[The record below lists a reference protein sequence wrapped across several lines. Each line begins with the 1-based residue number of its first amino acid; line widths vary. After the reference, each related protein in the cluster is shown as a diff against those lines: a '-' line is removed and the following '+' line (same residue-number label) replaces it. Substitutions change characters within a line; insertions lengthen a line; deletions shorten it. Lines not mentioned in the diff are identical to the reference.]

1 MVLPGNRDSRSISAL
16 TVAGAYV
23 GTVVGAG
30 FASGQEV
37 LQFFGY
43 FGWAGYLGIALSTGL
58 FSLFG
63 YLVLRLGR
71 ELEATSHRELMH
83 RVGGPYLGMLIDGIV
98 TVFLF
103 GALTVMAAGSG
114 AVFVEQFGLPALL
127 GSLIMLGATLGTV
140 LLGLHGVITAIS
152 LIAPVL
158 LLAVVSIAVVSVWT
172 DPGQFLVNLLHW
184 SEVGRTPVPSWPL
197 AAVLYLSYNLVL
209 AVPVL
214 APMGVVARPGSLR
227 TGAMLGGLGL
237 GLGVAA
243 INSAVLTRVPEA
255 AGWEVP
261 MLVVAG
267 GISPVIRVAFTV
279 VLFAEIYS
287 TAVASL
293 YGFTARLRE
302 QGRDLLYAALATAS
316 SAAALVT
323 AQLGFSTIVSLLFPA
338 VGAAGFLLLG
348 ALVWGTVHPLLR
360 EVRVRPPWSRRTRLR

>member
-1 MVLPGNRDSRSISAL
+1 MRSEGGGEISVLTL
-16 TVAGAYV
+16 AGAYV

-43 FGWAGYLGIALSTGL
+43 FGWRGYLGIGL
-58 FSLFG
+58 ATVLFAFFG
-63 YLVLRLGR
+63 YLILRLGR
-71 ELEATSHRELMH
+71 EMEAQSHRELMR
-83 RVGGPYLGMLIDGIV
+83 RVGGPHLGGIIDGIV

-114 AVFVEQFGLPALL
+114 AIFAEQFGLPSLL
-127 GSLIMLGATLGTV
+127 GALIMLGGSLGTV

-158 LLAVVSIAVVSVWT
+158 LLAVVSIAVASVYG
-172 DPGQFLVNLLHW
+172 DPGQFTVNFLHW
-184 SEVGRTPVPSWPL
+184 SEVGRTPVPSWPV

-214 APMGVVARPGSLR
+214 APMGVVARPGSLK
-227 TGAMLGGLGL
+227 TGAVLGGLGL
-237 GLGVAA
+237 GVGVAA
-243 INSAVLTRVPEA
+243 INSAVLTRVPA
-255 AGWEVP
+255 AAEWEVP

-267 GISPVIRVAFTV
+267 GISPLVRVAFTA

-293 YGFTARLRE
+293 YGFVARL
-302 QGRDLLYAALATAS
+302 GRQSAALSPTSLAVIT
-316 SAAALVT
+316 SAAALAA
-323 AQLGFSTIVSLLFPA
+323 AQLGFSAIVSLLFPA
-338 VGAAGFLLLG
+338 VGGAGLLLVG
-348 ALVWGTVHPLLR
+348 ALVWGA
-360 EVRVRPPWSRRTRLR
+360 VRPLVGRLPVTGRGATRLR

>member
-1 MVLPGNRDSRSISAL
+1 MRSDGGGRRISTL
-16 TVAGAYV
+16 TLAGAYV

-43 FGWAGYLGIALSTGL
+43 FGWRGYLGIGMSSML
-58 FSLFG
+58 FAVFG

-71 ELEATSHRELMH
+71 ELGANSHRELMY
-83 RVGGPYLGMLIDGIV
+83 RVGGPYLGMVIDGIV

-114 AVFVEQFGLPALL
+114 AVFVEQFGFSSFL
-127 GSLIMLGATLGTV
+127 GSLVMLAATLGTV

-158 LLAVVSIAVVSVWT
+158 LLAVVGIAVASVWT
-172 DPGQFLVNLLHW
+172 DPGLFMANLLNW

-214 APMGVVARPGSLR
+214 APMGVVARPGSLKM
-227 TGAMLGGLGL
+227 GALLGGLGL

-243 INSAVLTRVPEA
+243 INSAVLTRVPAA

-267 GISPVIRVAFTV
+267 GISPGIRLAFTI

-293 YGFTARLRE
+293 YGFATRLRE
-302 QGRDLLYAALATAS
+302 QTGDIIYAGVATVTSVGALAA
-316 SAAALVT
+316 
-323 AQLGFSTIVSLLFPA
+323 AQLGFSAIVSLLFPA

-348 ALVWGTVHPLLR
+348 ALVWGTVRPLV
-360 EVRVRPPWSRRTRLR
+360 VRARVLLTSRRSTRLR